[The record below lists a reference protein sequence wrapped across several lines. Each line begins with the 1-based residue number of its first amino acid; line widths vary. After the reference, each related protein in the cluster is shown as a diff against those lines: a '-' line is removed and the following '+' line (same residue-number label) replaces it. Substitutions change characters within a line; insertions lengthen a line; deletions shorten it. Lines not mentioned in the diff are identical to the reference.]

1 MTSKSPVRPSM
12 LESEGAN
19 VATALEYVIETQ
31 EFTAYIQQKRTEAI
45 RKRDDLFTETNRLQ
59 AELQGRALRITDLDE
74 IIARCDAA
82 LGLDL
87 KQIGG
92 PKDNSHE

>member
-1 MTSKSPVRPSM
+1 M
-12 LESEGAN
+12 LSETAAN
-19 VATALEYVIETQ
+19 IAGGPEYVIETQ

-74 IIARCDAA
+74 IIYRCDMA
-82 LGLDL
+82 LNADM
-87 KQIGG
+87 KQIGAS
-92 PKDNSHE
+92 KDE